1 MKKQKKP
8 GILHMLWK
16 QCRPFMIIAP
26 LMIVLFGTVS
36 LVATL
41 NPFLANTIS
50 TVLGGERRVLQSGD
64 PNAVQY
70 YDKTASF
77 KQFDPGIKD
86 FERNAQGQELSS
98 GEQKKQ
104 AQMAA
109 GMLNQEICEE
119 GFVLLKNE
127 SQALPL
133 TEGAMHVSVFGK
145 NSANL
150 VLGGSGSGGG
160 SAETSV
166 SLYEGMK
173 NAGITLNPKLIEF
186 YESSASG
193 SGREANPAIGSSTT
207 GLTIGETPYDKY
219 PNDVIDSYKD
229 YRDAAI
235 VVISRIGGEGFD
247 LPRTMVT
254 EYGGAPV
261 SGAKEGQH
269 YLELDENEERLLD
282 EVCHAGFD
290 KVIVL
295 INSAEPMEL
304 GFLNDRAEIDAAL
317 WIGFPGG
324 TGASA
329 VGKVLTGAVNPSGR
343 LVDTYVRDFT
353 QDPTWQNFGDNR
365 QVKGNMYLQGGAES
379 GYYYVQYEEG
389 IFLGYRYYET
399 RSF

>member
-1 MKKQKKP
+1 MRPLRNLYRAAIRQRDTQNEIVNDAMRSQREHEEAKKTRHSAYALETMQTVYD
-8 GILHMLWK
+8 H
-16 QCRPFMIIAP
+16 RT

-98 GEQKKQ
+98 EQKKQ

-150 VLGGSGSGGG
+150 VLGG
-160 SAETSV
+160 
-166 SLYEGMK
+166 
-173 NAGITLNPKLIEF
+173 
-186 YESSASG
+186 
-193 SGREANPAIGSSTT
+193 
-207 GLTIGETPYDKY
+207 
-219 PNDVIDSYKD
+219 
-229 YRDAAI
+229 
-235 VVISRIGGEGFD
+235 
-247 LPRTMVT
+247 
-254 EYGGAPV
+254 
-261 SGAKEGQH
+261 
-269 YLELDENEERLLD
+269 
-282 EVCHAGFD
+282 
-290 KVIVL
+290 
-295 INSAEPMEL
+295 
-304 GFLNDRAEIDAAL
+304 
-317 WIGFPGG
+317 
-324 TGASA
+324 
-329 VGKVLTGAVNPSGR
+329 
-343 LVDTYVRDFT
+343 
-353 QDPTWQNFGDNR
+353 
-365 QVKGNMYLQGGAES
+365 
-379 GYYYVQYEEG
+379 
-389 IFLGYRYYET
+389 
-399 RSF
+399 

>member
-1 MKKQKKP
+1 
-8 GILHMLWK
+8 
-16 QCRPFMIIAP
+16 
-26 LMIVLFGTVS
+26 
-36 LVATL
+36 
-41 NPFLANTIS
+41 
-50 TVLGGERRVLQSGD
+50 
-64 PNAVQY
+64 
-70 YDKTASF
+70 
-77 KQFDPGIKD
+77 
-86 FERNAQGQELSS
+86 
-98 GEQKKQ
+98 
-104 AQMAA
+104 
-109 GMLNQEICEE
+109 
-119 GFVLLKNE
+119 
-127 SQALPL
+127 
-133 TEGAMHVSVFGK
+133 MHVSVFGK

-173 NAGITLNPKLIEF
+173 NAGITLNPKLMEF

-229 YRDAAI
+229 YQDAAI

-304 GFLNDRAEIDAAL
+304 GFLNDRDRK
-317 WIGFPGG
+317 
-324 TGASA
+324 S
-329 VGKVLTGAVNPSGR
+329 VV
-343 LVDTYVRDFT
+343 
-353 QDPTWQNFGDNR
+353 
-365 QVKGNMYLQGGAES
+365 
-379 GYYYVQYEEG
+379 
-389 IFLGYRYYET
+389 
-399 RSF
+399 